1 MKNLKK
7 FSQFS
12 LNEGIFDEI
21 GLGQMKVFSKAM
33 LDKFTISILPDVKK
47 MMDGDFSDRS
57 TWIEEYKNIFR
68 KSCMQFGNSKKGDDV
83 NKTCNKPQT
92 LQKLLEHYLDPAK
105 GLIDAK
111 TMEKWVEE
119 TTKGE
124 SPSDVTYEYTPED
137 ISEYVMEIIEVL
149 KSTGISDADIKKS
162 GTYALGILLPYMTK
176 FYTVEDIENSEMIKS
191 GKLMDAAKTK
201 QLLGAGEA
209 SGGAS
214 GSISL

>member
-1 MKNLKK
+1 
-7 FSQFS
+7 
-12 LNEGIFDEI
+12 
-21 GLGQMKVFSKAM
+21 
-33 LDKFTISILPDVKK
+33 
-47 MMDGDFSDRS
+47 MDD
-57 TWIEEYKNIFR
+57 YKNIFR
-68 KSCMQFGNSKKGDDV
+68 KSCVQFGGAKKEDI

-92 LQKLLEHYLDPAK
+92 IQKLLEHYIDPAK
-105 GLIDAK
+105 GLMDTK
-111 TMEKWVEE
+111 TLDKWAEE
-119 TTKGE
+119 STKGE
-124 SPSDVTYEYTPED
+124 SPEDVTYEYTPED
-137 ISEYVMEIIEVL
+137 ISEYVMEIIKVL
-149 KSTGISDADIKKS
+149 KSTGLSDGDIKKS